1 MVGTQ
6 VTLEQMAW
14 LLSPQNETVNPSSK
28 KAHQCHLVSIR
39 VLGKVNELLVYD
51 CWKPSDDWAFACWP
65 TQGSRTTSVPPGTN
79 VGTTRHDTN
88 VGTTRAPTTSLSW
101 QQGGKKFDPNI
112 LQPLLFSTLGWPC
125 PVKPESTSALAL
137 VKSNGVDVWIV

>member
-51 CWKPSDDWAFACWP
+51 CWKPPDDWAFACWP
-65 TQGSRTTSVPPGTN
+65 TQQQDN
-79 VGTTRHDTN
+79 VGAATIPMLGR
-88 VGTTRAPTTSLSW
+88 RARPQRLSPGNKEGRNLTPTFYNLSSSVHLD
-101 QQGGKKFDPNI
+101 G
-112 LQPLLFSTLGWPC
+112 
-125 PVKPESTSALAL
+125 LAL
-137 VKSNGVDVWIV
+137 